1 MNYFFENE
9 TIDVAA
15 FQLRYQAVDG
25 REIYGVKYTE
35 PVIEGDY
42 TIEEGKNFRGETYHK
57 VVATNQLYERL
68 KAKGLREMGY
78 DDRRFLTQE
87 ELNEYIKKT
96 ADEVEFKKTELER
109 FNQTA

>member
-1 MNYFFENE
+1 MNYFYENE
-9 TIDVAA
+9 TINVAA
-15 FQLRYQAVDG
+15 FQLRHMAVDG

-42 TIEEGKNFRGETYHK
+42 TIEQGENFRGEVYHK
-57 VVATNQLYERL
+57 IVATDQLYERL

-87 ELNEYIKKT
+87 QLDEYIKKT
-96 ADEVEFKKTELER
+96 ADEVEFKKAELER
-109 FNQTA
+109 LKQAV

>member
-1 MNYFFENE
+1 MNFFYENE

-15 FQLRYQAVDG
+15 FQLRYMAVDG

-42 TIEEGKNFRGETYHK
+42 TIEQGENFRGEVYHK
-57 VVATNQLYERL
+57 IVATDQLYERL

-87 ELNEYIKKT
+87 QLNEYIKKT
-96 ADEVEFKKTELER
+96 ADEVEFKKAELER
-109 FNQTA
+109 LKKVD

>member
-1 MNYFFENE
+1 MNYFYENE

-15 FQLRYQAVDG
+15 FQLRYMAVDG

-42 TIEEGKNFRGETYHK
+42 TIEEGKNFRGEVYRK
-57 VVATNQLYERL
+57 VVATDQLYNRL

-78 DDRRFLTQE
+78 DDRRFLTNV
-87 ELNEYIKKT
+87 ELYNYIAETKK
-96 ADEVEFKKTELER
+96 AIEFGQAELDRFKK
-109 FNQTA
+109 N